1 MDIGFKIP
9 RGYFGKI
16 YARSSLAVR
25 CTEVGGGVID
35 SDYKGSITVFFFNFS
50 NKVVEVGKAERFFQ
64 IVFQNIANS
73 SVLREVDNFRGFNFR
88 SHRYRRRII
97 WINK

>member
-16 YARSSLAVR
+16 YARSSLTVR
-25 CTEVGGGVID
+25 CIEIDGGVID
-35 SDYKGSITVFFFNFS
+35 ADYRGPIVAFFFNFS
-50 NKVVEVGKAERFFQ
+50 NKVVEVRKGERFFQ

-73 SVLREVDNFRGFNFR
+73 PVLRQVDNFRGFNFR